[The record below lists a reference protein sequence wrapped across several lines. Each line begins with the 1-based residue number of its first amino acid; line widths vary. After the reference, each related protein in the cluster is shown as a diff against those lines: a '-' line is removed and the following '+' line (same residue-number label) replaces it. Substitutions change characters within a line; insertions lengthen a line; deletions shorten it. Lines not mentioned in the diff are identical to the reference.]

1 MSTGT
6 PFMPRRGANQKVT
19 ATIASQLITIGGGS
33 KSIRVLNAGTVV
45 AYFVTYKAS
54 DETIVCTN
62 AQTAVGPAGSASS
75 ELIIEKP
82 QDHDTLAYLADSTT
96 TVLNF
101 QPGEGG

>member
-1 MSTGT
+1 
-6 PFMPRRGANQKVT
+6 MPRRGANQKVT

-62 AQTAVGPAGSASS
+62 AQSAVGPA
-75 ELIIEKP
+75 
-82 QDHDTLAYLADSTT
+82 AD
-96 TVLNF
+96 
-101 QPGEGG
+101 GD